1 MANTTVFTTSFTI
14 SAAQT
19 VPSNY
24 SWDQGVPVLSSYST
38 IQSTTFSNGVAYVS
52 GYAPGIKVYINNTS
66 KPDSV
71 SNPTNNQYNI
81 SQLTTYNWNFN
92 DYYNIGTNIVS
103 LSGNNITDAAAA
115 TYNTSHTY
123 IMPGKY
129 SISLQHIQT
138 TSPDNFTVPGT
149 CYGDYDINWYW
160 TNLELNLNTD
170 SQNIK
175 AKTWD
180 DYTSSTATP
189 KTWDGNQILCLQKY
203 CFNWN
208 WNYLNIQGLN
218 PVTWSQAKSNG
229 KYAKLWGKEYND
241 TVCQQP
247 IVPHDSAK
255 TVRQDLLNSCI
266 IEVVELP
273 PVAKLFSL
281 TSLLTGVSQLPVSL
295 SPRGSVCG
303 SFPIDRID
311 WNLGDGTPTKT
322 VTRYSTTTDPAFTYT
337 NVFSSDPSDVR
348 NFDLNYTYY
357 RNSVNTY
364 SVFYPSLTCYS
375 ANTNTANSCCI
386 TVGPITLPSTPSSS
400 YILKARNADTK
411 DNMYVFDI
419 NNNVAFLT
427 TASSATT
434 AISLPVPNTP
444 PTTIVSSLSTPTLYT
459 GNNGNILIV

>member
-1 MANTTVFTTSFTI
+1 MANTTVFTTSFII

-24 SWDQGVPVLSSYST
+24 SWDQGVPVLSA
-38 IQSTTFSNGVAYVS
+38 IQPTTFSNGVVYVS
-52 GYAPGIKVYINNTS
+52 GYAPGIKVYISNTS
-66 KPDSV
+66 SSDSV
-71 SNPTNNQYNI
+71 ATLPDNPYDI
-81 SQLTTYNWNFN
+81 RQLTTYNWNFN
-92 DYYNIGTNIVS
+92 DYYNIGTNIIS
-103 LSGNNITDAAAA
+103 LSGNNITDAVKA
-115 TYNTSHTY
+115 TSHTY

-138 TSPDNFTVPGT
+138 TLPDNFTVPKT

-160 TNLELNLNTD
+160 TNLEFNLNTD

-208 WNYLNIQGLN
+208 WNYLTFGSYN
-218 PVTWSQAKSNG
+218 PVTWSQAKSTG